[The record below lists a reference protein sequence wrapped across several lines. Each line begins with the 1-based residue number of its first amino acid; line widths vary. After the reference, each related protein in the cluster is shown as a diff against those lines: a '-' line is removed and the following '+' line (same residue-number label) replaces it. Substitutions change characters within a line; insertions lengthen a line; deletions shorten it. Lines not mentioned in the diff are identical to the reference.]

1 MAVYEQTYKP
11 YTGKLTPEWSRFL
24 IIPRHAFRGVFKSKL
39 FTAFYVISFL
49 PLLVEAVLIYLHQN
63 VTALAIMKVNAR
75 ELFVIDGSFFQT
87 FVYIQGGFAFFVALL
102 LGPPLVS
109 RDLRNNALPLYL
121 CRPFSRTEYVV
132 GKMSVLLILL
142 SFMTWLPQLLMFFFQ
157 SYLEGFGWFR
167 SNLWL
172 ASAIVINGIV
182 WVLLLSLLSQTVS
195 ALLKWRIVASAAM
208 LGIVFIPSVFGSVF
222 INILFQTKLGDLISL
237 FALMGHVTSGL
248 FGTYDAVAGRIPIV
262 DANDNFIRDIVIMQP
277 PLWACWTALFLFS
290 AACLALLSWK
300 VKAYEVVK

>member
-24 IIPRHAFRGVFKSKL
+24 IIPRHAFRAVFKSKL
-39 FTAFYVISFL
+39 FTAFYVICFIPVL
-49 PLLVEAVLIYLHQN
+49 IEAVLIYLRHN
-63 VTALAIMKVNAR
+63 VTALAIMKVNPTG
-75 ELFVIDGSFFQT
+75 LFVIDGSFFQT
-87 FVYIQGGFAFFVALL
+87 FVYIQGLFAFFVGLL
-102 LGPPLVS
+102 VGPPLVS

-142 SFMTWLPQLLMFFFQ
+142 SFITWIPQLLMFFFQ
-157 SYLEGFGWFR
+157 SYLEGLTWFR
-167 SNLWL
+167 ANLWMGN
-172 ASAIVINGIV
+172 SIVIAGLV
-182 WVLLLSLLSQTVS
+182 WVLLLALLSQTVS

-248 FGTYDAVAGRIPIV
+248 FGTFDAVAGRFTIEDFDTTREV
-262 DANDNFIRDIVIMQP
+262 VVMNP

>member
-11 YTGKLTPEWSRFL
+11 YTGALTPEWSRFL
-24 IIPRHAFRGVFKSKL
+24 IIPRHAFRAVFKFKL
-39 FTAFYVISFL
+39 FTAFYVLCFL
-49 PLLVEAVLIYLHQN
+49 PLLVEAVLIYLHHN

-75 ELFVIDGSFFQT
+75 DLLVIDGSFFQA
-87 FVYIQGGFAFFVALL
+87 FVYVQGIFAFFVGLL
-102 LGPPLVS
+102 VGPPLVS

-121 CRPFSRTEYVV
+121 CRPFSRTEYVL

-142 SFMTWLPQLLMFFFQ
+142 SWMTWVPQLLMFFFQ
-157 SYLEGFGWFR
+157 SYLEGLAWFR
-167 SNLWL
+167 DNLWL
-172 ASAIVINGIV
+172 AGAIVINGIV

-222 INILFQTKLGDLISL
+222 INILFQTRWGDVISL
-237 FALMGHVTSGL
+237 FALMNHVTSGL
-248 FGTYDAVAGRIPIV
+248 FGTFDRVAGRFMDFDGAGV
-262 DANDNFIRDIVIMQP
+262 VIMNP

>member
-24 IIPRHAFRGVFKSKL
+24 IIPRHAFRAVFKSKL
-39 FTAFYVISFL
+39 FTAFYVICFA
-49 PLLVEAVLIYLHQN
+49 PLLVEAVLIYLRHN
-63 VTALAIMKVNAR
+63 VTALAIMKVNPTG
-75 ELFVIDGSFFQT
+75 LFVIDGSFFQT
-87 FVYIQGGFAFFVALL
+87 FVYIQGIFAFFVGLL
-102 LGPPLVS
+102 VGPPLVS

-121 CRPFSRTEYVV
+121 CRPFSRTEYVI

-142 SFMTWLPQLLMFFFQ
+142 SWITWVPQLLMFFFQ
-157 SYLEGFGWFR
+157 SYLEGFEWFR
-167 SNLWL
+167 ANLWM
-172 ASAIVINGIV
+172 ASSIVIAGVV
-182 WVLLLSLLSQTVS
+182 WVLLLALLSQTVS

-248 FGTYDAVAGRIPIV
+248 FGTFDPVAGRFTV
-262 DANDNFIRDIVIMQP
+262 EDFNTVTEIVIRNP